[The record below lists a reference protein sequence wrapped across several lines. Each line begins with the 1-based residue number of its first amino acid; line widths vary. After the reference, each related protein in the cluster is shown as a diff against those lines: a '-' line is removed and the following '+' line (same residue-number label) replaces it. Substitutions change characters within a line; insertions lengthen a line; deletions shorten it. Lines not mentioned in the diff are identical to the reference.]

1 MTIEAVPTAS
11 DLTSLKRH
19 SWVGLFAVL
28 GLFGGLVAWSAMTE
42 ISGAIIAP
50 GMLVVQDSAKRVQHP
65 EGGIVTQL
73 LVRDEDRVVQG
84 QVLATLDQTA
94 IAAALAIS
102 EAQLREAY
110 VKEARLIAE
119 IEGRNTVTLSGPV
132 LDLFDMTQLQ
142 SLVALEQQV
151 LVARQ
156 ATKAGRIA
164 QLREQIIQLE
174 RQREGLDLQKQAI
187 ERRVAVIEQEI
198 ADFDDLYD
206 KRLIAASRG
215 TSLDKELATAQ
226 GELGRVVAS
235 LAESHAVAAERALQI
250 EQIEDEYLTSALAE
264 LQEARRVIAEAGQR
278 RIADRDRLTRTEI
291 RAPQTGVVHE
301 SILHTVGG
309 VAAAGETLMLVVP
322 SDEPLMVNVRIEPV
336 DIDKVAV
343 GQQAVLRFSGL
354 NPRTT
359 PELFANVARVAP
371 DATQDPATGQQYY
384 AARIAIPDEELARLP
399 EGVVLI
405 PGMPVESFVQ
415 TGERTVLSYILHPV
429 EEQLNRALKEE

>member
-1 MTIEAVPTAS
+1 MSIAAAPSTDLAS
-11 DLTSLKRH
+11 LRRH
-19 SWVGLFAVL
+19 GWVGLVAVL
-28 GLFGGLVAWSAMTE
+28 GLFGGLVAWAAMTE

-50 GMLVVQDSAKRVQHP
+50 GMLVVEDSAKRVQHP
-65 EGGIVTQL
+65 EGGIVSQL

-110 VKEARLIAE
+110 AKEARLVAE
-119 IEGRNTVTLSGPV
+119 IEGRNTVTLSGAV
-132 LDLFDMTQLQ
+132 LDTFDQTELQ

-156 ATKAGRIA
+156 ATKTGRIA

-174 RQREGLDLQKQAI
+174 RQREGLDLQQQAI
-187 ERRVAVIEQEI
+187 ERRVAVIELEI
-198 ADFDDLYD
+198 VDFDNLYD
-206 KRLIAASRG
+206 KRLIAVSRG

-250 EQIEDEYLTSALAE
+250 EQIEDEYLTSALSE
-264 LQEARRVIAEAGQR
+264 LQEARRIIAEAGQR
-278 RIADRDRLTRTEI
+278 RIADQDRLARTEI

-301 SILHTVGG
+301 SVLHTIGG
-309 VAAAGETLMLVVP
+309 VAAAGETLMLIVP
-322 SDEPLMVNVRIEPV
+322 SDDALMVNVRIEPV

-343 GQQAVLRFSGL
+343 GQEAVLRLSGL

-359 PELFANVARVAP
+359 PELFATVARVAP
-371 DATQDPATGQQYY
+371 DATQDPATGHQYY
-384 AARIAIPDEELARLP
+384 AARIAIPDAELARLP
-399 EGVVLI
+399 DGVVLI

-415 TGERTVLSYILHPV
+415 TGDRTVLSYILHPV
-429 EEQLNRALKEE
+429 EEQLNRALKED

>member
-1 MTIEAVPTAS
+1 MSIAATPSTDLAS
-11 DLTSLKRH
+11 LRRH
-19 SWVGLFAVL
+19 GWVGLIAVL
-28 GLFGGLVAWSAMTE
+28 GLFGGLITWAAMTE

-50 GMLVVQDSAKRVQHP
+50 GMLVVEDSAKRVQHP
-65 EGGIVTQL
+65 EGGIVSQL

-110 VKEARLIAE
+110 AKEARLVAE
-119 IEGRNTVTLSGPV
+119 IEGRNTVTLSGAV
-132 LDLFDMTQLQ
+132 LDTFDQAELQ

-156 ATKAGRIA
+156 ATKTGRIA

-174 RQREGLDLQKQAI
+174 RQREGLDLQQQAI
-187 ERRVAVIEQEI
+187 ERRVAVIELEI
-198 ADFDDLYD
+198 VDFDNLYD
-206 KRLIAASRG
+206 KRLIAVSRG

-226 GELGRVVAS
+226 GELGRVVAA

-278 RIADRDRLTRTEI
+278 RIADQDRLARTEI

-301 SILHTVGG
+301 SVLHTIGG
-309 VAAAGETLMLVVP
+309 VAAAGETLMLIVP
-322 SDEPLMVNVRIEPV
+322 SDDALMVNVRIEPV

-343 GQQAVLRFSGL
+343 GQEAVLRLSGL

-359 PELFANVARVAP
+359 PELFATVARVAP
-371 DATQDPATGQQYY
+371 DATQDPATGHQYY
-384 AARIAIPDEELARLP
+384 AARIAIPDTELARLP

-415 TGERTVLSYILHPV
+415 TGDRTVLSYILHPV
-429 EEQLNRALKEE
+429 EEQLNRALKED

>member
-1 MTIEAVPTAS
+1 MSIAATPSSDFAS
-11 DLTSLKRH
+11 LRRH
-19 SWVGLFAVL
+19 GWVGLAAVL
-28 GLFGGLVAWSAMTE
+28 GLFGGLIAWAAVTE

-50 GMLVVQDSAKRVQHP
+50 GMLVVEDSAKRVQHP
-65 EGGIVTQL
+65 EGGIVSQL

-110 VKEARLIAE
+110 AKEARLVAE
-119 IEGRNTVTLSGPV
+119 IEGRNTVTLSGAV
-132 LDLFDMTQLQ
+132 LDTFDQADLQ

-156 ATKAGRIA
+156 ATKTGRIA

-174 RQREGLDLQKQAI
+174 RQREGLDLQQQAI
-187 ERRVAVIEQEI
+187 ERRVAVIELEI
-198 ADFDDLYD
+198 VDFDNLYD
-206 KRLIAASRG
+206 KRLIAVSRG

-226 GELGRVVAS
+226 GELGRVVAA

-250 EQIEDEYLTSALAE
+250 EQIEDEYLTSALSE
-264 LQEARRVIAEAGQR
+264 LQEARRIIAEAGQR
-278 RIADRDRLTRTEI
+278 RIADQDRLTRTEI

-301 SILHTVGG
+301 SVLHTIGG
-309 VAAAGETLMLVVP
+309 VAAAGETLMLIVP
-322 SDEPLMVNVRIEPV
+322 SDDALMVNVRIEPV

-343 GQQAVLRFSGL
+343 GQEAVLRLSGL

-359 PELFANVARVAP
+359 PELFATVARVAP
-371 DATQDPATGQQYY
+371 DATQDPATGHQYY
-384 AARIAIPDEELARLP
+384 AARIAIPDTELARLP

-415 TGERTVLSYILHPV
+415 TGDRTVLSYILHPV
-429 EEQLNRALKEE
+429 EEQMNRALKED

>member
-1 MTIEAVPTAS
+1 MTIEASPS
-11 DLTSLKRH
+11 SPDLDSLRRH
-19 SWVGLFAVL
+19 GWVGLFAVL
-28 GLFGGLVAWSAMTE
+28 GLFGGLVVWSSVTE

-110 VKEARLIAE
+110 AKEARLIAE
-119 IEGRNTVTLSGPV
+119 IEGRDTITLSGAV
-132 LDLFDMTQLQ
+132 LELFDMTQLQ

-164 QLREQIIQLE
+164 QLHEQIIQLE
-174 RQREGLDLQKQAI
+174 RQREGFELQKQAI
-187 ERRVAVIEQEI
+187 ERRIAVIELEI
-198 ADFDDLYD
+198 IDFDDLYD

-215 TSLDKELATAQ
+215 TSLDKELANAQ
-226 GELGRVVAS
+226 GELGRIVAS

-250 EQIEDEYLTSALAE
+250 EQIEDEYLTSALSE

-291 RAPQTGVVHE
+291 RAPQTGVIHE
-301 SILHTVGG
+301 SVLHTVGG

-343 GQQAVLRFSGL
+343 GQEAVLRFSGL

-359 PELFANVARVAP
+359 PELFATVARVAP
-371 DATQDPATGQQYY
+371 DATKDPATGQQYY
-384 AARIAIPDEELARLP
+384 DARITIPDAELARLP

-415 TGERTVLSYILHPV
+415 TGDRTVLSYILHPV
-429 EEQLNRALKEE
+429 EEQLNRALKED